1 MALQYNFR
9 HKTGEGSRMP
19 KIYTSPVQISSI
31 VDNQASARSST
42 LGSLSDI
49 TDGDKYAFYETMAPG
64 TAQVNPT
71 RNELRFN
78 LTFNSTTSVDTI
90 YVLAQNIDSIT
101 FSVNPGG
108 DSLGTRV
115 PGQITYDNRRGVLS
129 NVAVPVAAT
138 GGILRL
144 IKTPATSAV
153 RIYEILVMRQLLNLS
168 QSNNM
173 AITRYNVTRQI
184 PNAFVQEDLYGARTL
199 QTGHLNS
206 SKKTINYRIWQNGN
220 TLTEC
225 RNELSKVYN
234 IQRQHSNFTIWDL
247 DEPNAQD
254 YESVYQA
261 HWVPNSF
268 AERIEGTQAISYGF
282 SIEEE

>member
-1 MALQYNFR
+1 
-9 HKTGEGSRMP
+9 MP

-31 VDNQASARSST
+31 TDSQASARSST

-49 TDGDKYAFYETMAPG
+49 TDGNKHTFYETMAPG
-64 TAQVNPT
+64 TAQTTPT
-71 RNELRFN
+71 RNELRFT

-108 DSLGTRV
+108 DLLGTRV
-115 PGQITYDNRRGVLS
+115 PGQITYDSRRGVLA

-144 IKTPATSAV
+144 IKTPATSTV
-153 RIYEILVMRQLLNLS
+153 RIYQILVMRQLLDLS
-168 QSNNM
+168 QSNNR
-173 AITRYNVTRQI
+173 AITRYDVTRQI
-184 PNAFVQEDLYGARTL
+184 RNAFVQEDLYGSRTL

-206 SKKTINYRIWQNGN
+206 AKKAINYRIWQNGS

-247 DEPNAQD
+247 DELNAQD
-254 YESVYQA
+254 YESIFPA
-261 HWVPNSF
+261 FWVPNTF
-268 AERIEGTQAISYGF
+268 TERIEGTQAISYVF
-282 SIEEE
+282 SVEEQ